1 MYLKKIEAVVGRVRK
16 TNKQTNNRKATYY
29 PSTFYKGKVEDEEFE
44 P

>member
-1 MYLKKIEAVVGRVRK
+1 MVGRVEK
-16 TNKQTNNRKATYY
+16 KNNRKATYY